1 MQALATTAVMRR
13 GMLYGGHIWV
23 LTHARRNL
31 VHCQP
36 FISYGPEIPAQ
47 PLQGVTLC
55 TPAEAVAAIT
65 ADTADAT
72 LVCGT
77 GLRRNADACA
87 PLENLPAVTCLP
99 ACIHASTEALCLL
112 ARHGDY
118 APEDIEPLYV
128 RPCDAVD
135 NLPDL
140 ARRQGRDSDAAT
152 AELERLLHLAPGS
165 EI

>member
-1 MQALATTAVMRR
+1 MKKTLIPEGTP
-13 GMLYGGHIWV
+13 LFENI
-23 LTHARRNL
+23 ARN
-31 VHCQP
+31 Q
-36 FISYGPEIPAQ
+36 IPEI
-47 PLQGVTLC
+47 
-55 TPAEAVAAIT
+55 
-65 ADTADAT
+65 
-72 LVCGT
+72 
-77 GLRRNADACA
+77 
-87 PLENLPAVTCLP
+87 LESLSAVTCLP
-99 ACIHASTEALCLL
+99 ACIHASTGALCLL

-152 AELERLLHLAPGS
+152 AELERLLHLAPDS